1 MRVLILLGALA
12 PLMVLAAPGSA
23 DESRP
28 STAACDA
35 QKIAA
40 RQLADCLHAAADKA
54 DRELSAEIDAAIK
67 SIEGRA
73 GVLSAQKSRW
83 KRSLNESEAQ
93 WITWRD
99 DECQNVAPFESFGV
113 KTGDPRLACLIDQDA
128 LRIAD
133 LKARYP

>member
-12 PLMVLAAPGSA
+12 ALMVFAAPATA
-23 DESRP
+23 DDARP
-28 STAACDA
+28 SAAACDSH
-35 QKIAA
+35 KIGA
-40 RQLADCLHAAADKA
+40 RELADCLRGAADKA
-54 DRELSAEIDAAIK
+54 ERELSAEIDAAIK

-73 GVLSAQKSRW
+73 GVLSAQKARW
-83 KRSLNESEAQ
+83 KRSLNESESQ

-99 DECQNVAPFESFGV
+99 GECQDVAPFELLGV
-113 KTGDPRLACLIDQDA
+113 KAGDPRLACVIDQDA